1 MLQYVDVKRIRHHYD
16 GHIHFYIRLM
26 SFSLG
31 CNCFKCTKNG
41 GTVKELFRII
51 RIGARS
57 EKKPCLAG
65 MAKSSQECYL
75 KMILRY
81 LPI

>member
-26 SFSLG
+26 GFSLG

-41 GTVKELFRII
+41 GTVKELFCII
-51 RIGARS
+51 RIGAGS
-57 EKKPCLAG
+57 EKKSHAWR
-65 MAKSSQECYL
+65 AWL
-75 KMILRY
+75 KVLRNA
-81 LPI
+81 I